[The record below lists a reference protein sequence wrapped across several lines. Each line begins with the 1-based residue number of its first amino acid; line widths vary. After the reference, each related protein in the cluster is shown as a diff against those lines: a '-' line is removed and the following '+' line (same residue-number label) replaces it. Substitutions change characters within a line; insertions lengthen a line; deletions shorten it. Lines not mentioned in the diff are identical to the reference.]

1 MGKTFTVSEVM
12 QIMRDSYLND
22 NLGNTYTNAVLFPKV
37 KLAYMSLETEL
48 QKHNISCGQATAE
61 GIIVTAGQKVI
72 PTPGDFLFPIALFE
86 RRVGSN
92 DRYDE
97 MVEKRWP
104 PDISVS
110 TQLGYYDFLGDV
122 IHTPG
127 ATTDK
132 EIRMWYHKLFP
143 AFIDQTNYTDFILAK
158 AEQYLASRASALVHM
173 FVSQNE
179 SLAGVCK
186 QEAEDNLEQIL
197 QIYIKRTQATPVR
210 RKGYSPPYR
219 Y

>member
-1 MGKTFTVSEVM
+1 MGKTFTVSEVA

-22 NLGNTYTNAVLFPKV
+22 TSGTIYTNAVLIPKI

-48 QKHNISCGQATAE
+48 QKHDISCGQATAE
-61 GIIVTAGQKVI
+61 GIIVKAGQKVI

-86 RRVGSN
+86 RRVGSS

-97 MVEKRWP
+97 MVGKRWS
-104 PDISVS
+104 PDISIS
-110 TQLGYYDFLGDV
+110 TQLGYYSWIGDV

-127 ATTDK
+127 ALTDREVK
-132 EIRMWYHKLFP
+132 IWYHKLFP
-143 AFIDQTNYTDFILAK
+143 ALENTTDFVLARS
-158 AEQYLASRASALVHM
+158 EQYLASRASALVHM
-173 FVSQNE
+173 FSSQNE
-179 SLAGVCK
+179 TLAGVCK

>member
-22 NLGNTYTNAVLFPKV
+22 SSASIYTNAKLLPKV

-48 QKHNISCGQATAE
+48 QKHEIACGQATAE
-61 GIIVTAGQKVI
+61 GLLVLAGQKVI
-72 PTPGDFLFPIALFE
+72 PTPGDFLFPVALFE
-86 RRVGSN
+86 RNQGST

-97 MVEKRWP
+97 MVYKRWN
-104 PDISVS
+104 PDISIS
-110 TQLGYYDFLGDV
+110 TQLGYFDFLGDV

-127 ATTDK
+127 ATTNR
-132 EIRMWYHKLFP
+132 EIKMQYYKLFP
-143 AFIDQTNYTDFILAK
+143 ALSDTGNDFVLAK
-158 AEQYLASRASALVHM
+158 AEQYLASRASALVHG
-173 FVSQNE
+173 FSSQNME
-179 SLAGVCK
+179 LAGICK

-197 QIYIKRTQATPVR
+197 QIYIHRNQAAPVR